1 MPICGRSHS
10 AHAPES
16 NVVLFLCYDYRE
28 AICVC
33 VCTRT
38 RMCVYVC
45 VYFFNFVCAVAV
57 DAGTQACVEA
67 AC

>member
-1 MPICGRSHS
+1 MHTHLHPTWFCFYAMIIVKQYVCVR
-10 AHAPES
+10 
-16 NVVLFLCYDYRE
+16 VRE
-28 AICVC
+28 CVC
-33 VCTRT
+33 VYVT
-38 RMCVYVC
+38 VC